1 MVMVARVRRGI
12 FRFIVLGRG
21 KQSQRGRRLFVGI
34 GCGMW
39 VDPDVHGAG
48 VAVCPSVGGDGGEG
62 KRGGVARDAFGGD
75 DRDATEESGA
85 MFGGEG
91 IG

>member
-1 MVMVARVRRGI
+1 M
-12 FRFIVLGRG
+12 
-21 KQSQRGRRLFVGI
+21 
-34 GCGMW
+34 

-48 VAVCPSVGGDGGEG
+48 VAVCPSVGGDGGERE
-62 KRGGVARDAFGGD
+62 RGGVAREAIGGE
-75 DRDATEESGA
+75 DRDAAEESGA

>member
-1 MVMVARVRRGI
+1 M
-12 FRFIVLGRG
+12 
-21 KQSQRGRRLFVGI
+21 
-34 GCGMW
+34 
-39 VDPDVHGAG
+39 VDPDGHGAG

-62 KRGGVARDAFGGD
+62 KRGGVARDAFGGE
-75 DRDATEESGA
+75 DRDAAEESGA